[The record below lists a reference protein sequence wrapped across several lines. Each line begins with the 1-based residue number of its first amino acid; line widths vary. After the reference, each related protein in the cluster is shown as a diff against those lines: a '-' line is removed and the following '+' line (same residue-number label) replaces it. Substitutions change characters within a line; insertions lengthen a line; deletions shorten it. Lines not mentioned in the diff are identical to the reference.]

1 MNASILSGKDPA
13 SGQSLTV
20 EYRNGLIC
28 DIRPGPAQE
37 TAWLCP
43 GLIDLQVNG
52 YLGHDLNTEQVTVDT
67 VAALAAALQA
77 TGVSTF
83 LPTLITA
90 SEEQIISTLRVIAAA
105 RRQDPLLERMIPY
118 VHVEGPAL
126 SAEAGP
132 RGAHPSDQIRPPSL
146 AEFERWQAASG
157 KLVGMVTIS
166 PHWPGSAAYIAALCA
181 QGVSVAIGHT
191 HASGDQIAMAAD
203 AGARLST
210 HLGNGAHGTLPRHP
224 NYLWA
229 QLAEDRLYAS
239 FIADGHHLPADTLK
253 TMLRAKGIERS
264 ILVSDTAALGGMP
277 PGDYDS
283 PIGGRV
289 HLSENGRLNVAGTQ
303 YLAGATAPLIAGVA
317 HVTGKIGLSLAQAI
331 QMATVNPGKFVGGR
345 GVLAVGASA
354 DLLRFHWSGAGAAL
368 MVETVLLA
376 GSTVHGKP

>member
-1 MNASILSGKDPA
+1 MNSSILTGKDPA
-13 SGQSLTV
+13 SGRSLEV

-28 DIRPGPAQE
+28 AIRPGPVQE

-52 YLGHDLNTEQVTVDT
+52 YLGHDLNTKQVTVDT
-67 VAALAAALQA
+67 VAALATALQA

-90 SEEQIISTLRVIAAA
+90 SEAQIISTLRVIATA
-105 RRQDPLLERMIPY
+105 RRQDSLLERMIPY

-132 RGAHPSDQIRPPSL
+132 RGAHPSEQIRPPSL
-146 AEFERWQAASG
+146 AEFERWQAASNG
-157 KLVGMVTIS
+157 LVGMVTIS
-166 PHWPGSAAYIAALCA
+166 PHWPKSAAYIAALSA
-181 QGVSVAIGHT
+181 RGVSVAIGHT
-191 HASGDQIAMAAD
+191 HASGTQITMAAD

-277 PGDYDS
+277 PGDYES
-283 PIGGRV
+283 PIGGKV
-289 HLSENGRLNVAGTQ
+289 HLAENGRLNVAGTQ

-317 HVTGKIGLSLAQAI
+317 HVTGKIGLSLAQAL
-331 QMATVNPGKFVGGR
+331 QMATANPGKFVTGR
-345 GVLAVGASA
+345 GVLAVGTSA
-354 DLLRFHWSGAGAAL
+354 DLLRFHWTGAGDTL
-368 MVETVLLA
+368 VVETVVIA
-376 GSTVHGKP
+376 GCTVLGKP

>member
-166 PHWPGSAAYIAALCA
+166 PHWPDSAAYIAALSA

-191 HASGDQIAMAAD
+191 HASGDQIAMATD

-283 PIGGRV
+283 PIGGKV
-289 HLSENGRLNVAGTQ
+289 HLAQNGRLNVAGTQ

-354 DLLRFHWSGAGAAL
+354 DLLLFHWNGAGAAL
-368 MVETVLLA
+368 MVERVLLA